1 MSTIK
6 VNTIQHSSGANAAIT
21 LSSNGDVAFSN
32 NVSLGTNTT
41 FNNKLAVN
49 YRPATADNAA
59 IYIASANTQGGTGYA
74 DFIKVQNISHP
85 GVTNPNKTFRLNST
99 GGIEVINSAYTAN
112 LLTVSNEGYV
122 TKPYQ
127 PMVVASRSN
136 HVTTSMSPIV
146 FDTIVDQIGSNYNS
160 STGIFTA
167 PVSGWYYLSYWTI
180 WFNMGAA
187 TYTWAYK
194 NGSSYATTSLGSYG
208 SFTGSF
214 AGQSGSTMIKASA
227 SDTLGIGCTHNG
239 TNMHGGYTG
248 LCVGLIC

>member
-99 GGIEVINSAYTAN
+99 GGIEIINNAYVVNSASRVNHGTA
-112 LLTVSNEGYV
+112 L
-122 TKPYQ
+122 
-127 PMVVASRSN
+127 
-136 HVTTSMSPIV
+136 
-146 FDTIVDQIGSNYNS
+146 
-160 STGIFTA
+160 
-167 PVSGWYYLSYWTI
+167 
-180 WFNMGAA
+180 
-187 TYTWAYK
+187 
-194 NGSSYATTSLGSYG
+194 
-208 SFTGSF
+208 
-214 AGQSGSTMIKASA
+214 
-227 SDTLGIGCTHNG
+227 
-239 TNMHGGYTG
+239 
-248 LCVGLIC
+248 